1 MARGQLL
8 DLDTDALT
16 EVVGGLAWAAGV
28 LIARSADPDVT
39 RVAVGQVVDAMLRGL
54 APGATK

>member
-1 MARGQLL
+1 
-8 DLDTDALT
+8 
-16 EVVGGLAWAAGV
+16 V
-28 LIARSADPDVT
+28 LIVRSADPDVT